1 MSYYIIADINFN
13 NKLITEKLKMSI
25 EDYNKMLIN
34 KWNSI
39 VTKDDSIFVFGVF
52 GTGLG
57 KELKPII
64 EQLNGVIYIVNYVEN
79 KIFDRDRWK
88 RLGIHA
94 VWNCNFT
101 YPIDN
106 DKIFFPAAKNC
117 HDETCKYRILTEKDK
132 AAEVYKDNKLSIE
145 AKYWNYKPILLKN
158 IPLIIKERREN

>member
-1 MSYYIIADINFN
+1 MSYYVIADINFN

-39 VTKDDSIFVFGVF
+39 ATKDDSIFVFGVF

-79 KIFDRDRWK
+79 KI
-88 RLGIHA
+88 
-94 VWNCNFT
+94 
-101 YPIDN
+101 
-106 DKIFFPAAKNC
+106 
-117 HDETCKYRILTEKDK
+117 
-132 AAEVYKDNKLSIE
+132 EVFLINSI
-145 AKYWNYKPILLKN
+145 
-158 IPLIIKERREN
+158 